1 MKIISALLLLAAT
14 FLSGCER
21 QEPPKPVERIN
32 VQLKWVHQVQFA
44 GCYIAEKNGFY
55 QSENIDTTLSAGGAD
70 ISADI
75 ILNDLIEG
83 KSHFAIIG
91 GDEFLKAIYMD
102 NPIVA
107 IAVIFQRNPY
117 GYATLKGSKI
127 CRPENLI
134 GKKIMVPNDGKIQ
147 HDALLSKSGIAET
160 DIEQIPYKR
169 DITPLLTGSIDAH
182 MVYRTG
188 MALAFEEK
196 GIEFNFIWMDDYGI
210 QFYADTIVTTEHLV
224 QQNPKLV
231 ENFLKATLKGWR
243 YAIEHPAEAVD
254 ATLKYDTTLSRY
266 RQMRMMDTQI
276 SLIHTGKSPI
286 GWMDMVVW
294 ERMQDTLKREY
305 ALLHGYKKIDINKAC
320 IMEFLKK
327 IYDRSE

>member
-21 QEPPKPVERIN
+21 QEPQKPVERIT
-32 VQLKWVHQVQFA
+32 VQLKWVHQAQFA

-55 QSENIDTTLSAGGAD
+55 QSENIDTTLNAGGAD

-75 ILNDLIEG
+75 IIADLIGG

-91 GDEFLKAIYMD
+91 GDEFLNAIYMD
-102 NPIVA
+102 TPIVA

-117 GYATLKGSKI
+117 GYASLKGSKI
-127 CRPENLI
+127 YRPRDLI
-134 GKKIMVPNDGKIQ
+134 GKKIMVPNDGRIQ
-147 HDALLSKSGIAET
+147 HDALLLKSGIAET

-169 DITPLLTGSIDAH
+169 DITPLLTGSIDVH

-188 MALAFEEK
+188 LPLAFEEK
-196 GIEFNFIWMDDYGI
+196 GVELNFIWMDDYGI
-210 QFYADTIVTTEHLV
+210 QFYADTIVTTEQLV

-243 YAIEHPAEAVD
+243 YAIEHPTEAVD
-254 ATLKYDTTLSRY
+254 ATLKYDTALSRY
-266 RQMRMMDTQI
+266 RQMQMMNIQI

-286 GWMDMVVW
+286 GWMEMAVW
-294 ERMQDTLKREY
+294 KRMQDTLEREY
-305 ALLHGYKKIDINKAC
+305 ALLNEYKKADIKKAC
-320 IMEFLKK
+320 IMKFLKK
-327 IYDRSE
+327 IYDISE